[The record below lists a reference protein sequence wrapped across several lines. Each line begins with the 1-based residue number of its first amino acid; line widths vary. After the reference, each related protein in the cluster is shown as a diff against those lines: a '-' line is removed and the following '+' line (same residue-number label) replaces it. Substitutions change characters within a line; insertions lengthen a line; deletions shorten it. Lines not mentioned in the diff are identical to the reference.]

1 MELFTPGGADE
12 DRQSITLPAA
22 AATSSKTMGEQH
34 INGWLV
40 VMTQISL
47 SFFFFNPNHD
57 FYPFVID
64 CSEKTKELL

>member
-1 MELFTPGGADE
+1 MKLSTPDEADE

-22 AATSSKTMGEQH
+22 AAASSKTMDEQR

-47 SFFFFNPNHD
+47 KIIYFNPNPCFLPICD
-57 FYPFVID
+57 R
-64 CSEKTKELL
+64 L